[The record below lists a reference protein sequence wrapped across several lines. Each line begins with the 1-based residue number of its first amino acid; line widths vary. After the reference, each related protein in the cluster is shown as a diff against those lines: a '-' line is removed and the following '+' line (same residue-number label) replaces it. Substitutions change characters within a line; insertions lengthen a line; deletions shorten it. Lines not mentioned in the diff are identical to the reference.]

1 MTAFLIAVH
10 AVVGGIEVED
20 AATLTGIV
28 PGVSGQID
36 VQVVK
41 QSNSILGDL
50 GVLEIRQR
58 PSHTYADWI
67 ATQFLP
73 GSPSTTTGTLAD
85 PDHDGLRNVI
95 KYALNLSPTQS
106 SLLDLGLVKNGAT
119 VTLQF
124 PAPAHPD
131 VNYTVKASDTLGS

>member
-1 MTAFLIAVH
+1 
-10 AVVGGIEVED
+10 
-20 AATLTGIV
+20 
-28 PGVSGQID
+28 
-36 VQVVK
+36 
-41 QSNSILGDL
+41 
-50 GVLEIRQR
+50 
-58 PSHTYADWI
+58 
-67 ATQFLP
+67 
-73 GSPSTTTGTLAD
+73 
-85 PDHDGLRNVI
+85 VI